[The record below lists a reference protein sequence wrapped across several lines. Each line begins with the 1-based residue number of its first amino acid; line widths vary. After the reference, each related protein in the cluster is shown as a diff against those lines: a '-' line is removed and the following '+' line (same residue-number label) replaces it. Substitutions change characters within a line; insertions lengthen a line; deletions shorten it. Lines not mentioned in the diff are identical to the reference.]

1 MELLARSLSLTVVPN
16 TRPAQKGIMTGYGV
30 TLTSG
35 TEAKKPGVTVFTR
48 NEGLS
53 SSTT

>member
-1 MELLARSLSLTVVPN
+1 MELLAHSLSLTVVPN
-16 TRPAQKGIMTGYGV
+16 TRPAQQGIMTGYGV
-30 TLTSG
+30 TLTAL
-35 TEAKKPGVTVFTR
+35 TETKEPGVTVFTR